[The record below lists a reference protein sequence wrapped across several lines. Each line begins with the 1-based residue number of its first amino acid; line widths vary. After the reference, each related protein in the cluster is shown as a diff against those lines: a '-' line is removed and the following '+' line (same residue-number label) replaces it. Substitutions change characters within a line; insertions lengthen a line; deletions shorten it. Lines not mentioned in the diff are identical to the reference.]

1 MQEIKKKL
9 LEYCIAYADD
19 RIKNAEI
26 AIAAARDAVSDDTK
40 SSAGDKYET
49 TREMMQQ
56 EISRNET
63 QLLEGKKL
71 KLVLSSIDLQ
81 RQTADVQ
88 PGSLV
93 CTNRGNF
100 FISISDGQIIADEI
114 VYFAVSPAS
123 PIGAA
128 LTRLEKGST
137 FNFNGKDYT
146 ILDIN

>member
-1 MQEIKKKL
+1 MQETKKKL

-19 RIKNAEI
+19 RIRNAEI
-26 AIAAARDAVSDDTK
+26 AIAAARDAASDDTK

-56 EISRNET
+56 EISRNEK

-71 KLVLSSIDLQ
+71 KLVLSPIDLQ
-81 RQTADVQ
+81 RQTADIQ

-93 CTNRGNF
+93 STNRGNF
-100 FISISDGQIIADEI
+100 FISISAGQIIVDEI
-114 VYFAVSPAS
+114 VYFAVSPSS

-128 LTRLEKGST
+128 LVRLKKGST